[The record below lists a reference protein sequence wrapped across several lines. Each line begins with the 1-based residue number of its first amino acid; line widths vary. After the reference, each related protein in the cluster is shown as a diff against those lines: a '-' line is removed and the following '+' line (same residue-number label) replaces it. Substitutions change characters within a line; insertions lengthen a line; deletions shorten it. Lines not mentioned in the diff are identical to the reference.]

1 MRITLYPSDRTDLNV
16 DTILIGQ
23 LVVMLDWLDLTAQGS
38 VRVQA
43 APRKYI

>member
-23 LVVMLDWLDLTAQGS
+23 LVVMLDLTAQGS
-38 VRVQA
+38 VRVQT

>member
-23 LVVMLDWLDLTAQGS
+23 LVVMLDLTAQGS